1 MHFQFYNLKLF
12 TSVKF
17 FLSVSYQVIP
27 SNKTHLK
34 LSELYHKKKIR
45 DKLCELLF

>member
-12 TSVKF
+12 TSVKL
-17 FLSVSYQVIP
+17 FLSVSYQAIRQI
-27 SNKTHLK
+27 KLLK